1 MKKSILTILAFCAC
15 VCAMADE
22 GNAWQNMQ
30 VNEINRYPMHTSFK
44 SEMEQRLSLHGVW
57 DFALYDLQ
65 TGLKTNDYNVSKMPV
80 PGMWELNGCYAPIY
94 VNIGFAWN
102 GKYNNNPPYVPK
114 RDNYLGVYEKNIAV
128 PADWNGKQ
136 IVAHFG
142 SATSCIALYVNNKF
156 VGYAEDSKVAA
167 EFDVTPFVLAGKE
180 NKFVMKL
187 RRWCDGSYCEDQ
199 DFWRLTGIARDSYL
213 SARDKDNRIQDIRVT
228 ADMFGELNVMP
239 TIVGNGK
246 VSYVLTDKKGKVVA
260 KGNAD
265 KMKVKKPNLWSAES
279 PYLYNLSAMLK
290 DESGKTLDE
299 VKLKV
304 GFRSVEMKDA
314 QVLVN
319 GKPVLFKG
327 TNRHEI
333 DPDGGYVISR
343 ERMIQDITIMKKLNI
358 NAVRTSHYEDDP
370 VWYDLCDEYGIYLV
384 AEANQ
389 ESHAFGYGKDA
400 TPKTPLFAK
409 QILERNQHNVQV
421 NYNHPSVVIWSLGNE
436 TVNGDNFT
444 AAYKWIKEQDKS
456 RPVQFEQ
463 AHGGDNTD
471 IFCPM
476 YMSQTDCEKYATDAS
491 KTKPLIQCEY
501 SHAMGNSGGGFKEY
515 WELVRKYPKYQGGFI
530 WDFVDQALHA
540 ELIRDG
546 KKIKTLA
553 YGGDYNEYDASD
565 NNFNCNGFITS
576 ERKLTPQAYE
586 IGYHYQSIW
595 SEIRN
600 DKLEIYNEN
609 FFKDL
614 SNVKLVWTV
623 TANGEKLQSGVVE
636 KLKVAPQNRA
646 LIALPKIKN
655 MPEGKEVL
663 LTLSYQLKTDEPL
676 LKANHEVAH
685 QQLTIANDAKTFVVA
700 KNWKKPV
707 LSFVKETGFLSAI
720 TVDGKNMLGKNGTM
734 IPNFWRA
741 VTDNDMGA
749 NLYWDY
755 LPWKEPVM
763 NLASFS
769 QNGNVA
775 TAVYEM
781 PDVKAQLTMK
791 YETMADGLVK
801 VSMKMTTDKGAK
813 IPEMFRYGV
822 VMQLPYQ
829 MDNSEYYGRGPIENY
844 ADRKVSQNI
853 GVYSQT
859 ADEQF
864 FSYVRPMETG
874 TKSDIRWW
882 KQGNMTVFAEKP
894 FYASALHYDMK
905 EMDEGKDKNQ
915 RHPESLKK
923 SIYTNLFID
932 MEHTGVGG
940 INSWS
945 KNARALKQYRVSYT
959 DREFVFYLGF
969 E

>member
-1 MKKSILTILAFCAC
+1 MKKSIITILAFLTCLYAT
-15 VCAMADE
+15 ADE

-44 SEMEQRLSLHGVW
+44 SEMEQRQSLNGVW
-57 DFALYDLQ
+57 KFTLYDLQ
-65 TGLKTNDYNVSKMPV
+65 TGLKSNDYKVTEMPV

-102 GKYNNNPPYVPK
+102 GKYKNNPPYVPL
-114 RDNYLGVYEKNIAV
+114 RDNYLGVYEKNISI
-128 PADWNGKQ
+128 PADWNGKE
-136 IVAHFG
+136 ILAHFG

-167 EFDVTPFVLAGKE
+167 EFDVTPYVIAGKD
-180 NKFVMKL
+180 NKFVMKI

-213 SARDKDNRIQDIRVT
+213 SARDKINRIQDIRVT
-228 ADMFGELNVMP
+228 ADMFGELNVIP
-239 TIVGNGK
+239 NVVGNGK
-246 VSYVLTDKKGKVVA
+246 MNYVLTDKKGKVVA
-260 KGNAD
+260 KGLAD
-265 KMKVKKPNLWSAES
+265 KMKVSKPNLWSAET
-279 PYLYNLSAMLK
+279 PYLYTLTATLK
-290 DESGKTLDE
+290 DESGKALDE

-304 GFRSVEMKDA
+304 GFRSVEIKNA

-327 TNRHEI
+327 TDRHEM

-370 VWYDLCDEYGIYLV
+370 VWYDLCDEYGIYLI

-389 ESHAFGYGKDA
+389 ESHGFGYGNDA
-400 TPKTPLFAK
+400 APKTPLFAE
-409 QILERNQHNVQV
+409 QILERNKHNVQI
-421 NYNHPSVVIWSLGNE
+421 NYNHPSVVIWSMGNE

-444 AAYKWIKEQDKS
+444 AAYKWIKEQDKT
-456 RPVQFEQ
+456 RPVQYEQ
-463 AHGGDNTD
+463 AHGGANSD

-476 YMSQTDCEKYATDAS
+476 YMSQADCEKYSTDAS

-515 WELVRKYPKYQGGFI
+515 WDLVRKYPKYQGGFI

-540 ELIRDG
+540 DLIRDG

-553 YGGDYNEYDASD
+553 YGGDYNEYDSSD
-565 NNFNCNGFITS
+565 NNFNCNGFINAD
-576 ERKLTPQAYE
+576 RKLTPQAYE
-586 IGYHYQSIW
+586 IGYNYQSIW
-595 SEIRN
+595 SELKN
-600 DKLEIYNEN
+600 GKLEIYNEN

-614 SNVKLVWTV
+614 NNVKLVWTV
-623 TANGEKLQSGVVE
+623 TANGEKLQSGVVD
-636 KLKVAPQNRA
+636 KLKVAPQKRV

-655 MPEGKEVL
+655 IPQDKEVL

-676 LKANHEVAH
+676 LKANSEVAH
-685 QQLTIANDAKTFVVA
+685 QQLVIADNAKTFVAA
-700 KNWKKPV
+700 KNWKKPA
-707 LSFVKETGFLSAI
+707 LKFVKETGFLSAI
-720 TVDGKNMLGKNGTM
+720 MVDGKNMLGNNGTM
-734 IPNFWRA
+734 MPNFWRA

-755 LPWKEPVM
+755 LSWREPVM
-763 NLASFS
+763 NLTTFS
-769 QNGNVA
+769 QKNNVTVA
-775 TAVYEM
+775 AYEM
-781 PDVKAQLTMK
+781 PDVKAQLTMT
-791 YETMADGLVK
+791 YEIMADGLVK
-801 VSMKMTTDKGAK
+801 VSMKMTTDNQAK
-813 IPEMFRYGV
+813 VSEMFRYGV

-844 ADRKVSQNI
+844 ADRKVSQNLGI
-853 GVYSQT
+853 YKQT

-864 FSYVRPMETG
+864 FPYVRPMESG

-894 FYASALHYDMK
+894 FYASALHYDLK
-905 EMDEGKDKNQ
+905 ELDEGKDKNQ
-915 RHPESLKK
+915 RHPESLAK
-923 SIYTNLFID
+923 SQYTNLFID

-940 INSWS
+940 IDSWS
-945 KNARALKQYRVSYT
+945 RHARALKQYQVPYM
-959 DREFVFYLGF
+959 DREFLFYLGF